1 MTHKRDLT
9 SEKKIVNNLG
19 LPVFFM
25 IIFHN
30 CTTNKWYSQNR
41 CLWLF
46 ISTFFVVLTALP
58 PDFGKFLIDFGK
70 FLMNLQLCCSL

>member
-1 MTHKRDLT
+1 MSYKVKHIVNKYPVILKKKKKKKAENMTQKRDLT

-30 CTTNKWYSQNR
+30 CTTNKWYS
-41 CLWLF
+41 
-46 ISTFFVVLTALP
+46 
-58 PDFGKFLIDFGK
+58 
-70 FLMNLQLCCSL
+70 

>member
-1 MTHKRDLT
+1 MTQKRDLT

-41 CLWLF
+41 CLWMF
-46 ISTFFVVLTALP
+46 IRTFFVLVLTTLP
-58 PDFGKFLIDFGK
+58 PNLGK
-70 FLMNLQLCCSL
+70 FLMDLQLCCSL